1 MVLVPITMAVGTGA
15 RLTGVPETVTAGAP
29 GVRVWVSTTMGAA
42 GVFGGDDAPE
52 GAEAWVP
59 PKSEMKER

>member
-1 MVLVPITMAVGTGA
+1 MVLVPITMAVGTDA

-42 GVFGGDDAPE
+42 GVFGGDDVPE
-52 GAEAWVP
+52 RAEA
-59 PKSEMKER
+59 